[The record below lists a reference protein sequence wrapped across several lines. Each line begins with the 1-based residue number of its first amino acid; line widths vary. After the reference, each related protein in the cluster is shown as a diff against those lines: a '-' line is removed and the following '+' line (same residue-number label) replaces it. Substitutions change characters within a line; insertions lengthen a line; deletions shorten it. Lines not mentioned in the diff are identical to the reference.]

1 MPLDKTELIGALPR
15 LFLLSFSTFVV
26 CVPAAFTQVISFDL
40 MLDMDSFATKEYAW
54 AFPFFVAGECAAM
67 AFSICMLDHYGRKRP
82 YLIGSLLFLA
92 GTALC
97 ALSGDM
103 ITFIAFRLIQ
113 GFGAGIV
120 IVACI
125 AQIYFD
131 IKDKQNRY
139 AANGIMSLGFGGG
152 MLCGI
157 FAGKLAL
164 ETIGWNEA
172 FWIVFFLQAVITY
185 PALQVFNNGKCSDRP
200 ADLPGAIILTV
211 WAGLFVLLLQK
222 IYLDWPLTSPQAL
235 MGISGVTLLFLLFV
249 FIELRH
255 KHSVFHRKV
264 DGGKMISGLLIFV
277 VLLGLIDMAA
287 VGYMVK
293 IALFTYRMS
302 VLEAAPYFVI
312 LVIGAAVTAIAVTE
326 TIDKTGHRFWLL
338 LSAVLSPIALLSMLL
353 VSPEDH
359 SVIFAA
365 HLFILGLAIGCLV
378 SMLNAAIQNRLDEHN
393 NGAVMSFAIMMRTVA
408 LWLGYNFYQLVSDG
422 YMSQKI
428 GDIIDHWNS
437 VLPFDLPSTSA
448 LANLLITPLGD
459 ALRLLPGIS
468 DDIATYFAEGVGEAM
483 IYGAVAFPLVAIPV
497 AFVLI
502 KKERVL

>member
-1 MPLDKTELIGALPR
+1 MALEKTELKGALPR

-40 MLDMDSFATKEYAW
+40 MLDMDSFSGNDYAW
-54 AFPFFVAGECAAM
+54 TFPFFVAGECASM
-67 AFSICMLDHYGRKRP
+67 AFSICMLDHFGRKRP
-82 YLIGSLLFLA
+82 YLVGSLLFLA
-92 GTALC
+92 GTAFC
-97 ALSGDM
+97 ALCTEM
-103 ITFIAFRLIQ
+103 TPFIGFRFVQ
-113 GFGAGIV
+113 GFGAGII

-125 AQIYFD
+125 AQIYYEV
-131 IKDKQNRY
+131 KDKQNRY
-139 AANGIMSLGFGGG
+139 AANGVMSLGFGVG

-172 FWIVFFLQAVITY
+172 FWIVFFMQAVVTY
-185 PALQVFNNGKCSDRP
+185 PALQVFDKGDRSEMP
-200 ADLPGAIILTV
+200 ADWPGAIILTV
-211 WAGLFVLLLQK
+211 WAGLFVLLLEK
-222 IYLDWPLTSPQAL
+222 IYLDWPLSSPEAL
-235 MGISGVTLLFLLFV
+235 MGISGVLLLFLLFIFV
-249 FIELRH
+249 ELRH

-264 DGGKMISGLLIFV
+264 DSGKMITGLLIYV

-293 IALFTYRMS
+293 IALFTYKMS
-302 VLEAAPYFVI
+302 VLEAAPYFVV
-312 LVIGAAVTAIAVTE
+312 LVIGAAITAVMVTK

-353 VSPEDH
+353 VSPDDPY
-359 SVIFAA
+359 VLFAG

-378 SMLNAAIQNRLDEHN
+378 SMLNGAIQNRLDEHN

-422 YMSQKI
+422 YMSDKI
-428 GDIIDHWNS
+428 GDVINHWNS

-459 ALRLLPGIS
+459 ALRLIPGIS
-468 DDIATYFAEGVGEAM
+468 DEIAKYFAEGVGEAM
-483 IYGAVAFPLVAIPV
+483 IFGAVAFPLVAIPV
-497 AFVLI
+497 AFLLI
-502 KKERVL
+502 KKERIL